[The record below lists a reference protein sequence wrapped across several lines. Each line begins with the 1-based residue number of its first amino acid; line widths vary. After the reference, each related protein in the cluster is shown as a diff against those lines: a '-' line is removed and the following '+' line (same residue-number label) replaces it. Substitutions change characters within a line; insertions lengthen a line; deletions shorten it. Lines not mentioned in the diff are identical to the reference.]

1 MKMRSLIVF
10 LLLAILCTSCA
21 AKIKNVVIEDDDPE
35 HIWLQYMVDKDDQIM
50 KQGFA
55 HPAQIAPERMRDM
68 LSELAYEEYNF
79 MAWRKA
85 GPVFSEREASR
96 LATALTEA
104 LAQATADQ
112 WVHFAVTD
120 MKQELLFKTKHLT
133 DGICYVKDNKLNIV
147 LGNMNLELINQD
159 RDLYRADP
167 RDRVYTD
174 SKRLALKPDQG
185 IDAPP
190 IVPGDKW
197 LEKAR
202 RNWVRIDL
210 ATFAP
215 TVSAEE
221 ATPTPE
227 PVKDTAARLQE
238 LKDLLD
244 KGLITQEEY
253 EQKRKEILGDL

>member
-1 MKMRSLIVF
+1 MKLRSLIVF
-10 LLLAILCTSCA
+10 LLLTILCTACA

-35 HIWLQYMVDKDDQIM
+35 HIWLQYLVDKDDQIVA
-50 KQGFA
+50 QGFA
-55 HPAQIAPERMRDM
+55 HPAQIAPERLRDM
-68 LSELAYEEYNF
+68 LGELAYEEYNF
-79 MAWRKA
+79 MAWRQA

-147 LGNMNLELINQD
+147 LGNMNLELINPD
-159 RDLYRADP
+159 RELYRADP
-167 RDRVYTD
+167 RDKVYTD

-202 RNWVRIDL
+202 RNWVQIDL
-210 ATFAP
+210 TTFK
-215 TVSAEE
+215 TVTTVEE

-227 PVKDTAARLQE
+227 PAKDTAARLQE

-253 EQKRKEILGDL
+253 EQKRKEILGEL